1 MELFDGANGRI
12 YKMNTQEAIR
22 RLTGLIEFMDT
33 GVYIKEALTHAIEY
47 MKRCAPDNDRLRNE
61 YIHGEQDTA
70 ERLALMFEH
79 YGYERAAQDIRI
91 EASKWPEPPQYTR
104 GQWMPIDSA
113 PLDGTT
119 IIIFDS
125 YSDDKGIDGYGV
137 CTARWD
143 YSLKWWI
150 MHQRYSNVI
159 SLINPTHWMP
169 LPEPPQE
176 RKD

>member
-1 MELFDGANGRI
+1 MNISTMLLGHLIPLADEYKLNDMRQVCQKIMAVTEGYDEFVLLYD
-12 YKMNTQEAIR
+12 KMNTQEAIDILNTLLDKNR
-22 RLTGLIEFMDT
+22 FTD
-33 GVYIKEALTHAIEY
+33 GVEISALTHAIEH
-47 MKRCAPDNDRLRNE
+47 MKRWQWQPIETAP
-61 YIHGEQDTA
+61 
-70 ERLALMFEH
+70 
-79 YGYERAAQDIRI
+79 
-91 EASKWPEPPQYTR
+91 K
-104 GQWMPIDSA
+104 
-113 PLDGTT
+113 DGTT

>member
-1 MELFDGANGRI
+1 MTQQFTKEDYQVVLDRI
-12 YKMNTQEAIR
+12 YQLDGMTFSDHQKTDANYAECLARYSDEI
-22 RLTGLIEFMDT
+22 LS
-33 GVYIKEALTHAIEY
+33 ALKIAIEH
-47 MKRCAPDNDRLRNE
+47 MK
-61 YIHGEQDTA
+61 
-70 ERLALMFEH
+70 
-79 YGYERAAQDIRI
+79 
-91 EASKWPEPPQYTR
+91 R
-104 GQWMPIDSA
+104 GQWQPIETA
-113 PLDGTT
+113 PKDGTT

-125 YSDDKGIDGYGV
+125 YSDDKSIDGYGV

-169 LPEPPQE
+169 LPQPPQE

>member
-1 MELFDGANGRI
+1 MTQQFTKEDYQAQLDYF
-12 YKMNTQEAIR
+12 NTPSAMRDDSAHGPYDERVIR
-22 RLTGLIEFMDT
+22 F
-33 GVYIKEALTHAIEY
+33 ALQLAIEH
-47 MKRCAPDNDRLRNE
+47 MK
-61 YIHGEQDTA
+61 
-70 ERLALMFEH
+70 
-79 YGYERAAQDIRI
+79 
-91 EASKWPEPPQYTR
+91 R
-104 GQWMPIDSA
+104 GQWQPIETA
-113 PLDGTT
+113 PKDGTT

-125 YSDDKGIDGYGV
+125 YSDDKSIDGYGV

-169 LPEPPQE
+169 LPQPPQE